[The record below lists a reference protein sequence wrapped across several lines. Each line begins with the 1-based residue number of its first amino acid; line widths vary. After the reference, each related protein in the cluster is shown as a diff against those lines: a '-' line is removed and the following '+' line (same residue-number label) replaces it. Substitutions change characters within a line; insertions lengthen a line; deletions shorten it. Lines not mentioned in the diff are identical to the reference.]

1 MPRDLGAAERD
12 INLHLLWRARART
25 SLALMRA
32 APSYLPPVILRL
44 ILGSLLLQAL
54 LQPNLTRAADSTAGT
69 LVTHGPTSGKKL
81 ALTFDDGPAPATEKV
96 LELLRRHNVHAT
108 FFVLGEQVQR
118 RPAMLKQ
125 VVEAG
130 HEVQSHTFDHQNYAA
145 LLKTTTARVIQRG
158 GTEAEALEEV
168 KRTLRD
174 DFRRT
179 RDLIEQNSGVRPGLC
194 RMPNG
199 IDRPWIKE
207 IAKEMGITLVNW
219 TYGAD
224 WNKGSAKDLLPGYLA
239 AIKPGAI
246 LLFHD
251 GRNDAST
258 SLKLV
263 EAVIAD
269 AKKQGYEIVTVSQLL
284 QPR

>member
-1 MPRDLGAAERD
+1 M
-12 INLHLLWRARART
+12 NLSLLWPSEERR

-32 APSYLPPVILRL
+32 VPSSTSRVILRL
-44 ILGSLLLQAL
+44 IAGVLLLQAL
-54 LQPNLTRAADSTAGT
+54 ALPAPAVELTAGT
-69 LVTHGPTSGKKL
+69 LVTRGPTSGKKL
-81 ALTFDDGPAPATEKV
+81 ALTFDDGPAPATDKF
-96 LELLRRHNVHAT
+96 LALLRRHNVRGT

-118 RPAMLKQ
+118 RPALLKQ

-130 HEVQSHTFDHQNYAA
+130 HEVASHTLDHQNYAA
-145 LLKTTTARVIQRG
+145 LLKTTTARVTQQG
-158 GTEAEALEEV
+158 GTDAKALEQV
-168 KRTLRD
+168 KRALRE

-179 RDLIEQNSGVRPGLC
+179 RDLIEQSSGVRPGLC
-194 RMPNG
+194 RMPHG

-207 IAKEMGITLVNW
+207 VAKEMGITLVNW

-224 WNKGSAKDLLPGYLA
+224 WNKGSAQELLPGYLA

-251 GRNDAST
+251 GRNDATT

-263 EAVIAD
+263 EAVIQEAR
-269 AKKQGYEIVTVSQLL
+269 KKGYEIVTVSQLL
-284 QPR
+284 KGP